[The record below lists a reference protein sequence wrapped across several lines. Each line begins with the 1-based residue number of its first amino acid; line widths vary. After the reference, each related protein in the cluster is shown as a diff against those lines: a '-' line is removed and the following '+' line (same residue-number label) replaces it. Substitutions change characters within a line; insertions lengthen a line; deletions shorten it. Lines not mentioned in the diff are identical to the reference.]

1 MPHALNTRQMNPAF
15 DLTGR
20 TAIITGSSTGN
31 GRAIAISLAQAGA
44 DIVGVD
50 LHAGQPK
57 GFEEGEPHTHD
68 LVRESYG
75 VKSTFIQGDVTR
87 EETWEEVK
95 AAALQLTGRIDILV
109 NNAGI
114 LGKVGPL
121 HEATLAQWQL
131 VMNVNVNAVFLGVR
145 AVIPTMLA
153 QEAREGGCRGSII
166 TIASNAAHHGAP
178 EKAPYCASKGALVA
192 MNRALAV
199 DYGRQGIK
207 CVTVSP
213 GIIAT
218 ALNATE
224 LADPTKCQNY
234 RSQTPWPR
242 FGRVD
247 EVGSAVLFLSSDASD
262 YCNGSDFS
270 MDAGYNIA

>member
-1 MPHALNTRQMNPAF
+1 MPHALATASAPY
-15 DLTGR
+15 DLSGR
-20 TAIITGSSTGN
+20 TAIVTGSSTGN
-31 GRAIAISLAQAGA
+31 GRAIAVALAQCGA
-44 DIVGVD
+44 DIIGVD
-50 LHAGQPK
+50 LQPGQPK
-57 GFEEGEPHTHD
+57 GFEEDAPHTHD
-68 LVRESYG
+68 LVQRDYG
-75 VKSTFIQGDVTR
+75 VKSAFVQGDVTL
-87 EETWEEVK
+87 EETWEKVMRT
-95 AAALQLTGRIDILV
+95 ALELTGRVDILV

-114 LGKVGPL
+114 LGKVGPV

-131 VMNVNVNAVFLGVR
+131 VMNINVNAVFLGIR

-153 QEAREGGCRGSII
+153 QESRSGGVRGTII
-166 TIASNAAHHGAP
+166 TISSNAAYHGAP
-178 EKAPYCASKGALVA
+178 EKAPYCASKGALIS

-218 ALNATE
+218 ALNAQE
-224 LADPTKCQNY
+224 LADPSKCQNY

-247 EVGSAVLFLSSDASD
+247 EVGSAVLFLASDASD
-262 YCNGSDFS
+262 YCNGTDLA
-270 MDAGYNIA
+270 MDAGYIQA

>member
-1 MPHALNTRQMNPAF
+1 MPHSTQSTMPNPY
-15 DLTGR
+15 DLSGR
-20 TAIITGSSTGN
+20 TAIVTGSSTGN
-31 GRAIAISLAQAGA
+31 GRAIAVSLAQAGCN
-44 DIVGVD
+44 IVGVD
-50 LHAGQPK
+50 LHPGQPK
-57 GFEEGEPHTHD
+57 GFEEDAPHTHD
-68 LVRESYG
+68 LVREQYG
-75 VKSTFIQGDVTR
+75 VKSAFIQGDVTQ
-87 EETWEEVK
+87 EATWEQVTK
-95 AAALQLTGRIDILV
+95 AALDLTGRIDVLV

-131 VMNVNVNAVFLGVR
+131 VMNVNVNAVFLGIR
-145 AVIPTMLA
+145 AVMPTMLL
-153 QEAREGGCRGSII
+153 QEAREGSVRGTVI
-166 TIASNAAHHGAP
+166 TIASNAAYHGAP
-178 EKAPYCASKGALVA
+178 EKAPYCASKAALIG

-218 ALNATE
+218 ALNASE
-224 LADPTKCQNY
+224 LADPMKCQNY

-247 EVGSAVLFLSSDASD
+247 EVGSACLYLASDASD
-262 YCNGSDFS
+262 YCNGTDLA
-270 MDAGYNIA
+270 MDAGYIVA